1 MRRRRLLAVTGLS
14 ALGGCLRLTETGDET
29 GTETADGTGTE
40 NVDDS
45 ETTGPTDDDSG
56 ETTTSDSPEVVSA
69 ESTWLWSDRPST
81 TAMGEDVLYVG
92 TGSGVTALDPE
103 SGDERWT
110 ATTDSAVRA
119 IAPTDDGVVA
129 VGAAADDEE
138 TGVVSTVDGD
148 GAVRERTEVDRSLRS
163 VAVGDEAVLAGV
175 YGTSSDREGPILFA
189 LDRES
194 LEGRWDASQ
203 FSEDS
208 VDGITIVDGT
218 AFVGY
223 ANHFATY
230 SLDDG
235 SEGIS
240 TDWGISGRPLVEDG
254 IAYLTAHEGLRA
266 LDVASG
272 IEEWNFEN
280 GDLHTAPTLADGT
293 LYVGGWDGLYAV
305 EPDGSNGRKLVDT
318 GEDAYVTTPP
328 EFHAGYVWI
337 LTVENRLLAV
347 EPTHEEVLFETE
359 LDGEGKWLAGSGDV
373 LYVEHDRGVEAF
385 TVETQ

>member
-1 MRRRRLLAVTGLS
+1 MRRRRLLAVTALS
-14 ALGGCLRLTETGDET
+14 ALGGCLRLTDADET
-29 GTETADGTGTE
+29 GTETA
-40 NVDDS
+40 DDS
-45 ETTGPTDDDSG
+45 ETTGPTDDDASDD
-56 ETTTSDSPEVVSA
+56 TTTSDSPGVLSVD
-69 ESTWLWSDRPST
+69 STWLWSDRPST

-92 TGSGVTALDPE
+92 TGSDVTALDPE

-110 ATTDSAVRA
+110 ATTDSSVREV
-119 IAPTDDGVVA
+119 APTDDGVVA
-129 VGAAADDEE
+129 VGAASDGDED
-138 TGVVSTVDGD
+138 TGVVSTVGD
-148 GAVRERTEVDRSLRS
+148 GEVRERTEVDRPLRS
-163 VAVGDEAVLAGV
+163 VTVGNEAVLAGV

-189 LDRES
+189 FDREG

-208 VDGITIVDGT
+208 VDGITIADGT
-218 AFVGY
+218 VFVGY

-235 SEGIS
+235 SEGTS

-254 IAYLTAHEGLRA
+254 VAYLTAHEGLRV

-280 GDLHTAPTLADGT
+280 RRLHTAPTLADGT
-293 LYVGGWDGLYAV
+293 LYVGGFDGLYAV
-305 EPDGSNGRKLVDT
+305 EADGSNGRKLVDT
-318 GEDAYVTTPP
+318 GEETYVTTPP

-359 LDGEGKWLAGSGDV
+359 LDGEGKWLASSDDV

-385 TVETQ
+385 TVETP